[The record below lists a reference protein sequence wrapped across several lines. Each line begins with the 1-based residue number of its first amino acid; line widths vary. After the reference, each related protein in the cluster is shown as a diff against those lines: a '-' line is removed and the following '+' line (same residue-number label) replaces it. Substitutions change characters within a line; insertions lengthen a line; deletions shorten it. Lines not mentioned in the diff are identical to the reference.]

1 MGNKVI
7 MANLNFNQKQLF
19 EKLFQ
24 GNSAGYVLNFS
35 DRTFSEFFK
44 DFRVDIDSQKYYKN
58 GSSKM
63 KRLRAFWEIENDK
76 LVGNVLKD
84 F

>member
-1 MGNKVI
+1 

-24 GNSAGYVLNFS
+24 GSSAGYVLNFS

-58 GSSKM
+58 GASKM
-63 KRLRAFWEIENDK
+63 KRLRAFRISNSNSK
-76 LVGNVLKD
+76 N
-84 F
+84 